1 MSILA
6 GACAQTRIWGSPE
19 AFVEV
24 GGWVHNTGR
33 FILSIDALMILIAKL
48 LANILQKAF
57 SSII

>member
-1 MSILA
+1 M
-6 GACAQTRIWGSPE
+6 
-19 AFVEV
+19 EV

-57 SSII
+57 SSIIQILNR